1 MAMKHQWKRREIRS
15 SSLNVRVRP
24 EEREAFQE
32 FAASLGQT
40 PSRVLRRLV
49 REAITG
55 GGDYFKDEMVGLR
68 AVSREVAA
76 IGNNLNQLAKA
87 ANRGEW
93 PIGEDVKRVVNAARV
108 QTAAL
113 IARYNQSIK
122 SVRRRTVEALQGI
135 ETDE

>member
-1 MAMKHQWKRREIRS
+1 MAIKNQWKRREIRS
-15 SSLNVRVRP
+15 SSLNVRVRK

-55 GGDYFKDEMVGLR
+55 GGDYFTDEMVGLR

-76 IGNNLNQLAKA
+76 VGNNLNQLARA

-93 PIGEDVKRVVNAARV
+93 PAGGDVKRVVNAARV

-113 IARYNQSIK
+113 SARYNQSLK
-122 SVRRRTVEALQGI
+122 SVRRRTIEALQGI

>member
-15 SSLNVRVRP
+15 SSLRVRVRK

-55 GGDYFKDEMVGLR
+55 GGDYFDDGLLELR
-68 AVSREVAA
+68 SLSPR
-76 IGNNLNQLAKA
+76 
-87 ANRGEW
+87 
-93 PIGEDVKRVVNAARV
+93 
-108 QTAAL
+108 
-113 IARYNQSIK
+113 
-122 SVRRRTVEALQGI
+122 
-135 ETDE
+135 